1 MHPDIEKLINIAKES
16 GELTEKQKEIILRK
30 AEKLGEDVDEVEMI
44 LEMVQKKSVSKE
56 STSSSE
62 KKMKCPNCGA
72 IILDTALVCPECGF
86 VLDKENNASLKAR
99 EQIEVLQ
106 TKLNEISNPGKQALL
121 INTFTMP
128 VTKEGLSQFLEL
140 AYSNYASI
148 GTAEKDIQREP
159 IRNAW
164 KGKCLQAYNALLRLG
179 ETDPSVRTLL
189 NRYKPLLEKEE
200 KKKSAHSKIKRIIL
214 LIVIL
219 VAIPFLANEIWLYYD
234 DFRVEKYWNSVHI
247 NECLQQHDYQGA
259 RSFAKTQQQKDEI
272 TEQEVTYL
280 LSIDDIDQAKVTV
293 LMIKDDTRREF
304 LQSKIKEIEVH

>member
-1 MHPDIEKLINIAKES
+1 MHPDIEKLINIAKEG
-16 GELTEKQKEIILRK
+16 GELTEKQKAIILRK

-44 LEMVQKKSVSKE
+44 LETVKPKPVSKE
-56 STSSSE
+56 IPVSSE
-62 KKMKCPNCGA
+62 KRMKCPNCGA
-72 IILDTALVCPECGF
+72 VILDTALSCPECGF
-86 VLDKENNASLKAR
+86 VLDKENIASLKAR
-99 EQIEVLQ
+99 EQIEILQ
-106 TKLNEISNPGKQALL
+106 NKLNETSNPEKQALL

-128 VTKEGLSQFLEL
+128 ITKEGLSQFLEL

-148 GTAEKDIQREP
+148 GTAEKDIKREP

-179 ETDPSVRTLL
+179 ESDSSVQALL
-189 NRYKPLLEKEE
+189 NRYKPLLEEE
-200 KKKSAHSKIKRIIL
+200 GKKKSAHSKIKKIIL
-214 LIVIL
+214 GVAIL

-234 DFRVEKYWNSVHI
+234 DFRVEKYWDSVHV

-280 LSIDDIDQAKVTV
+280 LSIDEIDQAKVAV
-293 LMIKDDTRREF
+293 LMIKDDTRRE
-304 LQSKIKEIEVH
+304 LLLSKIKDIEGH